1 MPTTTVAVRVL
12 LLVLLLPLLVNPA
25 PSLARDERLVLAFYY
40 AWFDWS
46 TWELELPDR
55 PAQPYTSSD
64 PATIERHVLQAQ
76 QAGID
81 GFVQSWYGPQVESN
95 QTESNFAALLDVANR
110 HGFSAGVD
118 LEVTSPFIQSQADLV
133 AALQH
138 LLTVHA
144 RHRAYLRVGGRP
156 IVFFWRQGRFPV
168 AAWEAIR
175 SQVDPQRMSI
185 WIMEGV
191 DLDYLEVF
199 DGNHLY
205 SVAWDPAPEG
215 TLVRWAQRIRE
226 WDAAHDAIRYW
237 VATVM
242 PGYDDRATGRPDAF
256 VRDRAGG
263 EYYRRGWE
271 GAIRS
276 AADWVIITSFNEWM
290 EGSQIEPSVGYADSY
305 LHLTRE
311 LADTYR
317 ASEPLPPDL
326 PAAPIIVHPTDTPLP
341 SPTVTPQPPP
351 SPTAPP
357 VFTATATPPPAATP
371 LPTSTPRPATATVTP
386 RPIPAVAASPTP
398 PPASVPGPRPALPQ
412 RAEDLSLTWPGLL
425 AAGLAASLLL
435 ALVRRR
441 LRH

>member
-1 MPTTTVAVRVL
+1 MPKTTVAVRVL
-12 LLVLLLPLLVNPA
+12 LLVLLLLLLVNPT

-40 AWFDWS
+40 AWFDLS
-46 TWELELPDR
+46 TWDLELPDH

-81 GFVQSWYGPQVESN
+81 GFVQSWYGPQVVNN
-95 QTESNFAALLDVANR
+95 QTETNFAALLDIADR
-110 HGFSAGVD
+110 HGFSAAVD
-118 LEVTSPFIQSQADLV
+118 LEVTSPFIHSQTDLV

-156 IVFFWRQGRFPV
+156 VVFFWQQGRFPV
-168 AAWEAIR
+168 ATWEAIR
-175 SQVDPQRMSI
+175 SQIDPQRMSI

-215 TLVRWAQRIRE
+215 TLVRWAQQIRE
-226 WDAAHDAIRYW
+226 WDAAHSAIRTW

-242 PGYDDRATGRPDAF
+242 PGYDDRVTGRPDAF

-290 EGSQIEPSVGYADSY
+290 EGSQIEPSVGYGDSY

-326 PAAPIIVHPTDTPLP
+326 PAAPIIVPPTDTPLP
-341 SPTVTPQPPP
+341 SPTA
-351 SPTAPP
+351 SP
-357 VFTATATPPPAATP
+357 VFTATPTPPPTTPP
-371 LPTSTPRPATATVTP
+371 LPTSTPQPATATVTP
-386 RPIPAVAASPTP
+386 APIPTVAASPTP
-398 PPASVPGPRPALPQ
+398 SPNPVPSSTPAPPQ
-412 RAEDLSLTWPGLL
+412 RAGNLLLTWPGLCAAAL
-425 AAGLAASLLL
+425 ATSLLL
-435 ALVRRR
+435 TLVWHRRR
-441 LRH
+441 H